1 MLAGCPKCLYGSLF
15 VGESGLRE
23 GRRTPSHWFHWEPGF
38 GFRKVIPVQG
48 QRNVSVAL
56 GSAKATR
63 LAATLQADAQIHM
76 LLSDAPLKHVAG

>member
-1 MLAGCPKCLYGSLF
+1 M
-15 VGESGLRE
+15 
-23 GRRTPSHWFHWEPGF
+23 
-38 GFRKVIPVQG
+38 
-48 QRNVSVAL
+48 SVAL